1 MASFIFHNDHQDDGK
16 IMKTVVEVAI
26 NNTVEVVEVINSV
39 LVNNNEADVAV
50 EVFMALTFIAI
61 ITINVPIIR

>member
-1 MASFIFHNDHQDDGK
+1 
-16 IMKTVVEVAI
+16 MKTVVEVAI
-26 NNTVEVVEVINSV
+26 NNTVEEVEVINSV

>member
-1 MASFIFHNDHQDDGK
+1 MASFIFHNDHQDEVK

-26 NNTVEVVEVINSV
+26 NNKVEEVEVINSV

-61 ITINVPIIR
+61 TTINVPIIR

>member
-1 MASFIFHNDHQDDGK
+1 MASFIFRNDHQDEGK
-16 IMKTVVEVAI
+16 IMKTVVEVNI
-26 NNTVEVVEVINSV
+26 NNTVEEVEVINSV